1 LFYTDDIRV
10 VPAHKLERRCH
21 VRHLTDEG
29 KIEEWVEHDDHFY
42 LNQVGDKHHLSQMK
56 KRDFGYCA
64 ECRQDDERYRSE
76 RERFLTSNS
85 KLIGMELFSGMGD
98 HFYLSACID

>member
-10 VPAHKLERRCH
+10 VPAHKIERRCH
-21 VRHLTDEG
+21 VRHLTDPE
-29 KIEEWVEHDDHFY
+29 KIEGWIEDDDHYY
-42 LNQVGDKHHLSQMK
+42 LNQVGSKYQLEQMK

-64 ECRQDDERYRSE
+64 ECRSKDEFYRSQ

-85 KLIGMELFSGMGD
+85 KLIGMELFSGM
-98 HFYLSACID
+98 